1 MTKYLPL
8 ITLFVLMACG
18 TSEKNNSEGVFFAGE
33 IVNPTSEHVV
43 LYKNDVVVDSAR
55 LDSDNRFVFNLS
67 NIDKGLHHFDHSPE
81 LQYVFLEPGDSL
93 TLRLNTV
100 AFDESLVFSGT
111 NGDVNNFL
119 IEMFL
124 SYEDEER
131 FVYSLYELPPHDFST
146 KIDSLRSLKLEE
158 LRALKESNDISDN
171 AYGMAKAAIDYSSFT
186 YKEKYPFYHKKYTGE
201 ETIHDLDGHYYDY
214 RKEVETD
221 HEDLVYFRPY
231 YDYMKYHFGNL
242 SYMHCSK
249 NCGMHTHKPSD
260 YIHLNKHKLA
270 LIDSTIKHE
279 ELRNNLFRSV
289 AMDVLL
295 KEHDVNTECMD
306 FIADFEKL
314 STNKTHHDEVQ
325 FVFNG
330 IRNLQPNK
338 AVPQINLLAYNN
350 ETIELKEA
358 VGKGKTVIYF
368 WSGVQ
373 KRHFKNVSKH
383 VLKLQN
389 KKPDINFIGIC
400 VQTSKSQWQN
410 LVKETGLNVEHQ
422 FWSIDDENVR
432 NKLIL
437 DGLNKCVITN
447 DTLIEDGFAYLYSL

>member
-1 MTKYLPL
+1 MAKYLL
-8 ITLFVLMACG
+8 LFSLLACIACG
-18 TSEKNNSEGVFFAGE
+18 SSDKNDTEGVYFAGE
-33 IVNPTSEHVV
+33 IVNPTSSHVV
-43 LYKNDVVVDSAR
+43 LYKNDMVVDSAE
-55 LDSDNRFVFNLS
+55 LDANNHFKFNLAQ
-67 NIDKGLHHFDHSPE
+67 IDKGLHHFDHSPE

-119 IEMFL
+119 VEMFL

-131 FVYSLYELPPHDFST
+131 FVYSLYKLHPEEFST

-158 LRALKESNDISDN
+158 LKTLKESNSISDD

-201 ETIHDLDGHYYDY
+201 ETIHELDDIYYDY
-214 RKEVETD
+214 RKEVNTN

-249 NCGMHTHKPSD
+249 NCGMHTHKPID

-295 KEHDVNTECMD
+295 KEHDINEECKK
-306 FIADFEKL
+306 FIEDFEKL

-330 IRNLQPNK
+330 IRDLQPK
-338 AVPQINLLAYNN
+338 HVVPEVNLVTLNN
-350 ETIELKEA
+350 NPITLKEV
-358 VGKGKTVIYF
+358 VGDGESIIYF

-383 VLKLQN
+383 VRQLQQE
-389 KKPDINFIGIC
+389 KPDVKFIGIC
-400 VQTSKSQWQN
+400 VQTSRNQWQKMVEDSG
-410 LVKETGLNVEHQ
+410 LDKESQ
-422 FWSIDDENVR
+422 FWSVDDDNVR
-432 NKLIL
+432 KTLIL
-437 DGLNKCVITN
+437 DGLNKCIVTK
-447 DTLIEDGFAYLYSL
+447 DSLIENGFAYLYSL